1 MACQRQ
7 APCPIPQAGSPKTT
21 RSSDWVATAEPDDSL
36 RETFTAQRW
45 APIPDSSPMTQVPA
59 PDADKPI
66 SLYKGKTNVLDL
78 LDASGRSSPLDVVR
92 KDTADA
98 MNSKNLSFLFGSGCS
113 SARAEDGSELGIPT
127 MAPMAK
133 MFIKG
138 ERAKFEV
145 SSSDSEALNDLLG
158 IELEDP
164 KFSSNLESLMEV
176 LYGFRF
182 VLAESKR
189 TDLASASAV
198 VDRVIETVKRFV
210 FQVCWEGQSS
220 DPDRTVLTTYERF
233 YRRLAQRD
241 RALPRP
247 WVFTTNYDLFNE
259 TAMDRLGVPYI
270 NGFQGSVERRFN
282 PASFRYTIAEQLDI
296 SSRKWSSLDSLVYFA
311 KLHGSVSWQSS
322 EEGLFPVVE
331 AMPSDTSD
339 PDRMLIYPTPAKQNA
354 SFAAPY
360 SDMFREL
367 QSRVAREQSAL
378 ITIGYSFGDE
388 HVNNII
394 FQALTIPTFRLVAFV
409 DPNANGTVQELRSL
423 DDPRIWIVGTED
435 KAADWKGH
443 YFQSFVDD
451 VMPSSGEDRTD
462 SAIGRVL
469 EKFMRG
475 TAPAAPPEVT
485 NE

>member
-1 MACQRQ
+1 M
-7 APCPIPQAGSPKTT
+7 T
-21 RSSDWVATAEPDDSL
+21 
-36 RETFTAQRW
+36 
-45 APIPDSSPMTQVPA
+45 TQVRA
-59 PDADKPI
+59 SSAEDSRTI
-66 SLYKGKTNVLDL
+66 SLYKGQTNVIEL
-78 LDASGRSSPLDVVR
+78 LDAARRSSALDVVR
-92 KDTADA
+92 KDVADA

-113 SARAEDGSELGIPT
+113 SARASDGSELGIPT
-127 MAPMAK
+127 MGPMANA
-133 MFIKG
+133 FIEGKHAG
-138 ERAKFEV
+138 FEV
-145 SSSDSEALNDLLG
+145 SPDDRGTLRDILGVDLD
-158 IELEDP
+158 EP
-164 KFSSNLESLMEV
+164 RFSSNLENLMEV
-176 LYGFRF
+176 LFGFRF

-189 TDLASASAV
+189 ADLSAAGAV
-198 VDRVIETVKRFV
+198 VDRVIETVKKYV
-210 FQVCWEGQSS
+210 FTVCWTGQSV
-220 DPDRTVLTTYERF
+220 DPDKTVLATYERF

-270 NGFQGSVERRFN
+270 NGFQGSIERRFN

-311 KLHGSVSWQSS
+311 KLHGSVSWQSVS
-322 EEGLFPVVE
+322 EGLFPVVE
-331 AMPSDTSD
+331 SIPSETSD
-339 PDRMLIYPTPAKQNA
+339 LDRMLIYPTPAKQNA

-409 DPNANGTVQELRSL
+409 DPSANKTVRDLRAL
-423 DDPRIWIVGTED
+423 DDPRVWIVGTED
-435 KAADWKGH
+435 AEASWKAH

-451 VMPSSGEDRTD
+451 VMPSSGEDPTD
-462 SAIGRVL
+462 AAIERVL
-469 EKFMRG
+469 KRFMHEM
-475 TAPAAPPEVT
+475 PEAGSSD
-485 NE
+485 E

>member
-1 MACQRQ
+1 M
-7 APCPIPQAGSPKTT
+7 T
-21 RSSDWVATAEPDDSL
+21 
-36 RETFTAQRW
+36 
-45 APIPDSSPMTQVPA
+45 TQVPA
-59 PDADKPI
+59 LSAGDSKTV
-66 SLYKGKTNVLDL
+66 SLFKGQSNVIDL
-78 LDASGRSSPLDVVR
+78 LNATRRSSPLEVVR
-92 KDTADA
+92 KDLADA
-98 MNSKNLSFLFGSGCS
+98 MNSKNLAFLLGSGCS
-113 SARAEDGSELGIPT
+113 SARADDGNELGIPT
-127 MAPMAK
+127 MGPMAK
-133 MFIKG
+133 SFIEEKVAG
-138 ERAKFEV
+138 FEV
-145 SSSDSEALNDLLG
+145 SSGDRGTLKDVLG
-158 IELEDP
+158 IDLNDP
-164 KFSSNLESLMEV
+164 KFSLNLENLMEV

-182 VLAESKR
+182 VLAESQR
-189 TDLASASAV
+189 TDLAAAGTAV
-198 VDRVIETVKRFV
+198 HRVIETIKKYV
-210 FQVCWEGQSS
+210 FQVCWEGQSA

-311 KLHGSVSWQSS
+311 KLHGSMSWQSS
-322 EEGLFPVVE
+322 TEGLFPVVE
-331 AMPSDTSD
+331 SMPSSTSD

-409 DPNANGTVQELRSL
+409 DPGANRTVQDLRAL
-423 DDPRIWIVGTED
+423 DDPRIWIIGTED
-435 KAADWKGH
+435 KDASWKGH

-451 VMPSSGEDRTD
+451 LMPSSGEDPTD
-462 SAIGRVL
+462 SAIERVL
-469 EKFMRG
+469 KKFMHETPLADIPG
-475 TAPAAPPEVT
+475 AD